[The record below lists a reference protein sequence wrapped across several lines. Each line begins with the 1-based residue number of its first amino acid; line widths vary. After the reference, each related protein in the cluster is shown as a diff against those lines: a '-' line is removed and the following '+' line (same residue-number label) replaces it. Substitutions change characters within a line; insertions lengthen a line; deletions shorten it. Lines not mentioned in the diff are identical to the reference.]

1 MSRTIQKAFYRAV
14 STIRSAGVKCR
25 LDKINKLEN
34 KRMKYRENILLIEE
48 DIFILANHIR
58 KETIKLEKVDL
69 TLEDVTVTEFLHKTE
84 LICKEITTMKN
95 AKQKLINRW
104 EKMMQEL
111 NSVDKTLWSLRIPS
125 DPWAMDQTTEDE
137 MEKNG
142 CKTRLQRCVSGICCV
157 SNN

>member
-84 LICKEITTMKN
+84 LICKEITT
-95 AKQKLINRW
+95 I
-104 EKMMQEL
+104 
-111 NSVDKTLWSLRIPS
+111 WSLRIPS